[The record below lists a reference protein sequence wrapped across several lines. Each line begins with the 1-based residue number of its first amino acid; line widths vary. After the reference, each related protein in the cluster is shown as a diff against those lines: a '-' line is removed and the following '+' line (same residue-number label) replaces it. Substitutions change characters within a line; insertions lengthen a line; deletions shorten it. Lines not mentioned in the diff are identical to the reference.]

1 MSALDA
7 RISMHAEE
15 SSSPGEERDRA
26 ADAAPRPAARC
37 GDEGCGCGGGPNGT
51 GLSGESDRP
60 TSLLA
65 MLGVAL
71 LLVLGTLLPLAKFA
85 LIVIG
90 IVVVARWFAQSFMG
104 S

>member
-1 MSALDA
+1 
-7 RISMHAEE
+7 
-15 SSSPGEERDRA
+15 
-26 ADAAPRPAARC
+26 
-37 GDEGCGCGGGPNGT
+37 
-51 GLSGESDRP
+51 
-60 TSLLA
+60 